1 MHCMV
6 CFHKW
11 SMCVCTCV
19 GVHKTTV
26 CRCLYECACIQ
37 QALQCIGL
45 LALCVFR
52 NGVEELR
59 TGIIGTPMAHYNKW
73 TLLPLEDQDEDT
85 DNNSS

>member
-1 MHCMV
+1 MH
-6 CFHKW
+6 W
-11 SMCVCTCV
+11 
-19 GVHKTTV
+19 
-26 CRCLYECACIQ
+26 I
-37 QALQCIGL
+37 
-45 LALCVFR
+45 ALCVFR

>member
-1 MHCMV
+1 
-6 CFHKW
+6 
-11 SMCVCTCV
+11 MCVYSTSIAM
-19 GVHKTTV
+19 HW
-26 CRCLYECACIQ
+26 I
-37 QALQCIGL
+37 
-45 LALCVFR
+45 ALCVFR

>member
-1 MHCMV
+1 
-6 CFHKW
+6 
-11 SMCVCTCV
+11 MCVRVLVFTRQQCV
-19 GVHKTTV
+19 D
-26 CRCLYECACIQ
+26 ACMNVRVFNKH
-37 QALQCIGL
+37 CNGL